1 MSDLWFFSFTVVHK
15 WYAFFRNYALNFTV
29 WCLTIASGQ
38 PCDCRGE
45 QQIHSQPF
53 FTPTTIRLF
62 TFSMVACSVTK
73 SCLTR
78 RLHGLYPARLLCP
91 WNSRGRNTGVGCHF
105 LLQGIF
111 PTQGSNPGFLPWQ
124 ADSLPLSHLRSL
136 WLSYCIWK
144 LFPISPSKLRHAQL
158 NCELPVSLWCFLKKK
173 KKTNQKPKTKE

>member
-62 TFSMVACSVTK
+62 TFSMVACLVTK

-91 WNSRGRNTGVGCHF
+91 WNFPGKNTGVGCHF
-105 LLQGIF
+105 LLQGNFLI
-111 PTQGSNPGFLPWQ
+111 QGLNPVL
-124 ADSLPLSHLRSL
+124 
-136 WLSYCIWK
+136 
-144 LFPISPSKLRHAQL
+144 L
-158 NCELPVSLWCFLKKK
+158 NCRQILYQPIIQTSKYFFTIHFCIIKFLYFL
-173 KKTNQKPKTKE
+173 